1 MFHTKQ
7 LNNLI
12 NSLYEKASRVTYQ
25 GRNSSFSELLNF
37 DKSVSVHYRNTKYL
51 LVEIYKVKMFLSPPI
66 MSDISSLSENSSY
79 NQRSVINVR
88 ASKFSFETISTIG
101 AILWNDLPAELKNA
115 ESLKTFRQKIKLW
128 SPNNYVCKICRKFL
142 KKIGI
147 HITSKPPAKKMFL
160 KLLRKKTCSKFSKVY
175 YLQKCIRYYRFCY
188 YHC

>member
-51 LVEIYKVKMFLSPPI
+51 LMEIYKVKMFLSPPI

-79 NQRSVINVR
+79 NLRSGINVR

-128 SPNNYVCKICRKFL
+128 SPNNYVCKICRKFI